1 MRNFNS
7 AAAIEQTNII
17 VVNGVAMS
25 IVDFKKAQRAK
36 NAAAKPKKKTQK
48 KMITEIT
55 ILPTEI
61 DVLMKG
67 AKVVNS
73 LAAYYNNGYRQWG
86 NVCKDVI
93 NNRYINSP
101 FVKFNM
107 EARKTNH
114 LINEINHIA
123 KHNSK
128 SVYAYV
134 RKLSWQVEDLQTAL
148 RALYEGVNKSEIL
161 LSPYAD
167 SECINGTGRRLGLRI
182 LMLRA
187 FQAMDSLDKMAKQLS
202 LIADNY

>member
-36 NAAAKPKKKTQK
+36 NAATKPKKKAQK
-48 KMITEIT
+48 KLVTEIT

-114 LINEINHIA
+114 LINEINNIA

>member
-36 NAAAKPKKKTQK
+36 NAAAKPKKKAQK
-48 KMITEIT
+48 KMVTEIT

-182 LMLRA
+182 LMFRA

>member
-36 NAAAKPKKKTQK
+36 NAAAKPKKKVQK
-48 KMITEIT
+48 KMVTEIT

-182 LMLRA
+182 LMFRA

>member
-36 NAAAKPKKKTQK
+36 NAAAKPKKKAPK
-48 KMITEIT
+48 KMVTEIT

-182 LMLRA
+182 LMFRA

>member
-7 AAAIEQTNII
+7 AAAIEKTNII

-36 NAAAKPKKKTQK
+36 NAAAKPKKKAQK
-48 KMITEIT
+48 KMVTEIT

-148 RALYEGVNKSEIL
+148 RALYNGVNKSEIL

-182 LMLRA
+182 LMFRA

>member
-36 NAAAKPKKKTQK
+36 NAAAKPKKKAQK

-182 LMLRA
+182 LMFRA